1 MDVPHLEQLGQQRS
15 LFSLMQNPSRASS
28 LGTSTNGQQITQEE
42 QGPASPAH
50 AAPTWLVSCHGAAAH
65 SSALVPGRFKSRIPD
80 AQSTKICSLQGRVVS
95 RPWEDPLQVTAVM
108 GRGKAEAKW
117 FRGPQGLS
125 DPCYASLGIDCS
137 SVAANVLGG
146 S

>member
-1 MDVPHLEQLGQQRS
+1 MCLTWSSWVNKG
-15 LFSLMQNPSRASS
+15 ASS
-28 LGTSTNGQQITQEE
+28 PSCKT
-42 QGPASPAH
+42 PAGLPAWVQAQPGSRSPRRSRVLPLLH
-50 AAPTWLVSCHGAAAH
+50 MRVPTWLVFCHGAAAR
-65 SSALVPGRFKSRIPD
+65 SSALVPGRFKSCIPD
-80 AQSTKICSLQGRVVS
+80 AQSTKICSLQGRHVS

-117 FRGPQGLS
+117 FRGPQGLR